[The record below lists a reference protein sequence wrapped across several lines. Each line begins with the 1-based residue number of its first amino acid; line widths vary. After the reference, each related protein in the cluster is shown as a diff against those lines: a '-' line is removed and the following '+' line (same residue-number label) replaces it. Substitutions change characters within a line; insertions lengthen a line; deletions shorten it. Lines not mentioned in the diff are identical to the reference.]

1 MKRRQNN
8 RKLKSEILRLRAE
21 GKSYNEIAK
30 ELDCSKSVISY
41 HCSPKEGEKTRLKK
55 RNKTIEH
62 KLSRKITAFKS
73 RCTKD
78 NYRTFRA
85 KVKTYKRSGKSN
97 FTHSI
102 VHNVSES
109 FTTKDV
115 IAKLGANP
123 VCYLTGKKIDL
134 NQPHTFQFDHIIP
147 TSKGGTNDLDNL
159 AICVSEANFAKGD
172 LNLNELYSLCEDIL
186 NWRNKKNKKK

>member
-8 RKLKSEILRLRAE
+8 RKIKSEILRLRSE
-21 GKSYNEIAK
+21 GKTYSEIAK

-41 HCSPKEGEKTRLKK
+41 HCSSQGGEKARVKK

-78 NYRTFRA
+78 NYRIFRA
-85 KVKTYKRSGKSN
+85 KVKTYKKSGRRYS
-97 FTHSI
+97 THSI
-102 VHNVSES
+102 VNNVSKS

-115 IAKLGANP
+115 VAKLGENP

-134 NQPHTFQFDHIIP
+134 NQPSTFQFDHIIP
-147 TSKGGTNDLDNL
+147 TSKGGTNNLDNL

-172 LNLNELYSLCEDIL
+172 LSLNELYSLCEDIL
-186 NWRNKKNKKK
+186 NWRDKKNKKK

>member
-8 RKLKSEILRLRAE
+8 RKIKSEILRLRSE

-41 HCSPKEGEKTRLKK
+41 HCSAQGGEKARLKK

-78 NYRTFRA
+78 NYRIFRA
-85 KVKTYKRSGKSN
+85 KVKTYKRSGGSN

-102 VHNVSES
+102 VNNVSES
-109 FTTKDV
+109 FTAKDV
-115 IAKLGANP
+115 VAKLGPNP

-134 NQPHTFQFDHIIP
+134 NKPHTFQFDHIIP
-147 TSKGGTNDLDNL
+147 TSKGGTNNLDNL

-172 LNLNELYSLCEDIL
+172 LRLNELYSLCEDIL
-186 NWRNKKNKKK
+186 NWRDKKNKKK